1 MFSEARKHIIIE
13 LALITDWS
21 SKLVQL
27 YDEMETAQEYLFKII
42 NTTFIF
48 YKGFIQLK
56 YNLSIVL

>member
-27 YDEMETAQEYLFKII
+27 YDEMETAQEYLYKII

-48 YKGFIQLK
+48 YKVFIQQK
-56 YNLSIVL
+56 YDLSIVL